1 MFECTSS
8 WAAGCSGS
16 LDAKSERQMEANAK
30 RGCEERDAE
39 GKGDVDSAM
48 QKTKV
53 VRIVQCAVGVE
64 TPHRKLAA
72 EAA

>member
-1 MFECTSS
+1 MVGCFRGEVRKTDGGEC
-8 WAAGCSGS
+8 G
-16 LDAKSERQMEANAK
+16 ERS
-30 RGCEERDAE
+30 AE